1 MPANFDQTEGQP
13 AVYDVIFLGETDDVT
28 NPETLYDGY
37 HYHLSDW
44 SNLCLNLAVLSGA
57 NHYKFDEETKTY
69 ISILDSS
76 VTSINQS
83 IYGGSPPSS
92 TSYQLKNDINGN
104 IDDPN
109 AYAANPLIGLWI
121 PLVEKIIDFRA
132 RLLLL
137 IKELNAIEPI
147 VNNFAKLTVS
157 QSDLTALR
165 NALSYPQLILNASAL
180 QLIREEQPADS
191 GAGTVLLS
199 AVGDG
204 LTDTFTL
211 NSSVSDVLYVTI
223 DGTAETG
230 YSAGGNTIT
239 FVAPP
244 ANGASIFVMERIGQ
258 NYAYGTVYSVRNTT
272 FVTHPRTNTFLV
284 GGQSSG
290 AGGSFDHRL
299 TFTPFSNSLLGVGV
313 SPHDTTY
320 GLSVNSVID
329 NNSEDASITSYSNNI
344 NSIVDS
350 YVQQYISDH
359 NVLKATM
366 QSMIP
371 VIRKGATA
379 ISYHVSDSLHE
390 IVYPKLTG
398 NPFMDDLHTLL
409 KSYEGVYANQI
420 YPDETVEGLSLKD
433 SDVRKFIIPT
443 QYSEKVIGATGVTL
457 LQQAKNNLE
466 TMNENL
472 LNASK
477 NITINPTDSYYTS
490 SSPIVQNLNALRAYI
505 NA

>member
-13 AVYDVIFLGETDDVT
+13 SVYDVIFLGETDDVS

-57 NHYKFDEETKTY
+57 NH
-69 ISILDSS
+69 
-76 VTSINQS
+76 NNGQAP
-83 IYGGSPPSS
+83 GS
-92 TSYQLKNDINGN
+92 TATTLKNQINGN
-104 IDDPN
+104 IDDPI

-121 PLVEKIIDFRA
+121 PLVQKIIDFRA

-137 IKELNAIEPI
+137 INELNIVEPI
-147 VNNFAKLTVS
+147 VNNFAKLSVS
-157 QSDLTALR
+157 ESDLYTLRTAR
-165 NALSYPQLILNASAL
+165 SYPQMILNASVL

-191 GAGTVLLS
+191 GAGTILLS

-204 LTDTFTL
+204 STITFDL

-223 DGTAETG
+223 NGIEETG
-230 YSAGGNTIT
+230 YTAGGTTIS
-239 FVAPP
+239 FSAPP
-244 ANGASIFVMERIGQ
+244 TGGASILVMQRIGQ
-258 NYAYGTVYSVRNTT
+258 DYAYGKIHSVRSN
-272 FVTHPRTNTFLV
+272 VLVAHPRTNTFLV
-284 GGQSSG
+284 GGSSSG

-299 TFTPFSNSLLGVGV
+299 TFFPFSNSLLGIGA
-313 SPHDTTY
+313 SIHDTTY
-320 GLSVNSVID
+320 GLTVNSVID
-329 NNSEDASITSYSNNI
+329 NNTEDSSITSYSNNI
-344 NSIVDS
+344 NSTVDS

-379 ISYHVSDSLHE
+379 VSYHVSDSLHE

-398 NPFMDDLHTLL
+398 NPFMDDLYNLL
-409 KSYEGVYANQI
+409 KTYEALYPNKSYL
-420 YPDETVEGLSLKD
+420 DESVEALSLKEN
-433 SDVRKFIIPT
+433 DVRKVIIPT
-443 QYSEKVIGATGVTL
+443 QYSEKVIGTTGVAL
-457 LQQAKNNLE
+457 LEQAKNNLE
-466 TMNENL
+466 TMSNNL
-472 LNASK
+472 LSASK
-477 NITINPTDSYYTS
+477 NITINPTDPYYTT
-490 SSPIVQNLNALRAYI
+490 SSPIVQNLNALKAYI